1 VPPRP
6 GAIPVRRLPPHNGQP
21 LPPRP
26 RTPSRDAFVT
36 RHQQGFTHVRPSS
49 LPLTCGHQTARQ
61 PLGFPLS
68 STPPG
73 TRYPGACQGGNRSPA
88 LTRAT
93 CPASAEPPSRNHSQ
107 RATSCRN
114 RSQNRTASS
123 PAVTPA
129 VGSIVASHRV
139 TEKIRD
145 NTRRAACTRT
155 CASRYG
161 PRHGWMIGAA
171 AEARSCEERR
181 CDERAGQVGRVRL
194 PGRERAFPVPVAA
207 GHGLL
212 AGAIG
217 TLLLLTMLAG

>member
-1 VPPRP
+1 VPTRP
-6 GAIPVRRLPPHNGQP
+6 GAMPVRRLPPRNGQP

-93 CPASAEPPSRNHSQ
+93 CPASAEPPSHNHSQ

-114 RSQNRTASS
+114 RSQNRTPSAADPLSS
-123 PAVTPA
+123 LPLAP
-129 VGSIVASHRV
+129 SHACLPCCRPRQEQCRAGV
-139 TEKIRD
+139 RRTGGG
-145 NTRRAACTRT
+145 RRACRG
-155 CASRYG
+155 S
-161 PRHGWMIGAA
+161 
-171 AEARSCEERR
+171 
-181 CDERAGQVGRVRL
+181 RVRPGSRQ
-194 PGRERAFPVPVAA
+194 PGRALPSHDGERSAQLSRARIVPAS
-207 GHGLL
+207 
-212 AGAIG
+212 
-217 TLLLLTMLAG
+217 

>member
-114 RSQNRTASS
+114 RSQNRTHSAGPARPACPPLG
-123 PAVTPA
+123 PAVRSGPIA
-129 VGSIVASHRV
+129 PGHRGSGSGLCRWA
-139 TEKIRD
+139 
-145 NTRRAACTRT
+145 
-155 CASRYG
+155 ASRSAKQVSENA
-161 PRHGWMIGAA
+161 PRR
-171 AEARSCEERR
+171 RS
-181 CDERAGQVGRVRL
+181 VR
-194 PGRERAFPVPVAA
+194 
-207 GHGLL
+207 
-212 AGAIG
+212 
-217 TLLLLTMLAG
+217 